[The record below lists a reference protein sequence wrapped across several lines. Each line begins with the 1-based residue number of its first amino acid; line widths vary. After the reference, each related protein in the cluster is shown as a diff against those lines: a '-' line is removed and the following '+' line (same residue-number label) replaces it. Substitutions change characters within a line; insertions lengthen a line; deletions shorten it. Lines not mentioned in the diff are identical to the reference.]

1 VSDRTIML
9 IDSVLQHITTAEEHK
24 LLEECQ
30 EKLPEMYVSDM
41 PNPPPPTQVKS
52 ELMLTD
58 FEEYQIQ
65 LDKFNRDFDV
75 YKSEMSVVKKFR
87 EERDFVIKKVTARI
101 AVAEA
106 KLELMVSE
114 RLNKEKEEK
123 EKEKE
128 EKVKEERERLNKE
141 KEDKEKEEREKC
153 VGSVGKSVGTPPV
166 LTLPALFR
174 FPLTSVNNANPL
186 KGKEPVSVPTP
197 AHTPSVVT
205 GFKPT
210 PSLVSAKK
218 QVQKV
223 AQEVVVI
230 DDDDEEGNS
239 QGTGGGVDDEGDEED
254 DIDWTKPI
262 GTRVENRLARM
273 SLFLNFLTKTLLG
286 DMGTLDDVELTKEL
300 RLNGIGAIQ
309 WLSTKT
315 MGGSRPTKKRKGD
328 GKDGGGGKK
337 PKK

>member
-1 VSDRTIML
+1 M
-9 IDSVLQHITTAEEHK
+9 
-24 LLEECQ
+24 
-30 EKLPEMYVSDM
+30 
-41 PNPPPPTQVKS
+41 
-52 ELMLTD
+52 
-58 FEEYQIQ
+58 
-65 LDKFNRDFDV
+65 
-75 YKSEMSVVKKFR
+75 
-87 EERDFVIKKVTARI
+87 
-101 AVAEA
+101 
-106 KLELMVSE
+106 
-114 RLNKEKEEK
+114 
-123 EKEKE
+123 
-128 EKVKEERERLNKE
+128 
-141 KEDKEKEEREKC
+141 
-153 VGSVGKSVGTPPV
+153 
-166 LTLPALFR
+166 FR